1 MLKAKSLLLNFV
13 FFLQVLLIFLLIF
26 EDRVE
31 LPAWLQVA
39 GRLHP
44 VILHL
49 PIGLLAFFVVLLI
62 AQNEFKNKAFKKI
75 NTILLLL
82 TSFTASLTALFGF
95 FLSRQ
100 GDYGS
105 DALTQHKISGTVLSV
120 LCYLLVL
127 AFDRYGNKRVIFSGL
142 AIIAIGLVIFVGHTG
157 GTLTHGE
164 NFVFAPIENS
174 VGEIPLDASLYQKAV
189 YPILE
194 KKCVSCHNDSK
205 AKGKLIMTSVSK
217 FQKGGKEGVELIAGN
232 SAESRMIKYIHLP
245 LEDDDHM
252 PPDGKPQLSKQEI
265 GLLERWIQSGANFDQ
280 KLEDLPDSDTL
291 KVMANAQINS
301 VSKPIE
307 EKQYDFSSVSE
318 EVIEK
323 LNSPFCTV
331 FPLFQNS
338 PALQADF
345 YVKKSFQ
352 LAALDELKEVQEQLV
367 VLNLSKMPIT
377 DNDLARVG
385 DFKNLEKLNLNFTEI
400 KGSGLSSL
408 SSLRNLSSLSL
419 AGTNVSM
426 GDIQGIMALPL
437 LSELFIW
444 NTKIT
449 EEEKQQL
456 VKSYPKVMISNSQFI
471 DDKVLRLSMPVLVNE
486 GIVKKGDKVILK
498 HSMPGV
504 NIRYTLDGSKP
515 DSVSSVL
522 YESALNFDST
532 VKIKAIGCK
541 QGWYCSEVFEVI
553 CFVAGY
559 KPENISLLAPPDK
572 QYPGEGSET
581 LSNGRKGYADN
592 FREPSWLGY
601 QNNPFIAEFSFG
613 STPPSIGKIII
624 SNGENLGGYIFP
636 PTEIE
641 VWGGQNSKQLTLL
654 KSVKPQL
661 PKDYRSNRIEALE
674 VSLDSKVT
682 YSIYKIIAK
691 PISKLPAWHS
701 GKGKKG
707 WFFVDEVFF
716 Y

>member
-1 MLKAKSLLLNFV
+1 MLKAKSLLLNFI

-31 LPAWLQVA
+31 LPVWLQVA

-49 PIGLLAFFVVLLI
+49 PIGLLSFFVVLLM

-75 NTILLLL
+75 STILLLL

-127 AFDRYGNKRVIFSGL
+127 AFDRYGNKRVVFSSL
-142 AIIAIGLVIFVGHTG
+142 TIVTIGLVVFVGHTG
-157 GTLTHGE
+157 GTLTHGD

-174 VGEIPLDASLYQKAV
+174 VKEIPLNASLYQKAV

-194 KKCVSCHNDSK
+194 KKCVSCHNESK

-217 FQKGGKEGVELIAGN
+217 FQKGGEDGVEWIAGN
-232 SAESRMIKYIHLP
+232 AAESRMIKYIHLP
-245 LEDDDHM
+245 LKDDDHM
-252 PPDGKPQLSKQEI
+252 PPDGKPQLSQQEI
-265 GLLERWIQSGANFDQ
+265 GLLERWIQSGANFDI
-280 KLEDLPDSDTL
+280 KLTDLPDNDSL
-291 KVMANAQINS
+291 KVIATALLNN

-307 EKQYDFSSVSE
+307 EKQYDFSSVSA

-323 LNSPFCTV
+323 LNSPFRTV
-331 FPLFQNS
+331 LPLYQNS

-345 YVKKSFQ
+345 YVRKSFQ
-352 LAALDELKEVQEQLV
+352 IKALDELSEVQNQLV
-367 VLNLSKMPIT
+367 ILNLSKMPIT

-385 DFKNLEKLNLNFTEI
+385 NFKNLEKLNLNFTEI
-400 KGSGLSSL
+400 NGSGLSSL
-408 SSLRNLSSLSL
+408 STLKNLSSLSL
-419 AGTNVSM
+419 AGTQVTM
-426 GDIQGIMALPL
+426 ADLKGIMELPL
-437 LSELFIW
+437 LTELFLW

-449 EEEKQQL
+449 EEESEQL
-456 VKSYPKVMISNSQFI
+456 TKDYPKVVIRTSQFI
-471 DDKVLRLSMPVLVNE
+471 DDKVLRLTRPLLVNE
-486 GIVKKGDKVILK
+486 GVVKKDDKVILK

-515 DSVSSVL
+515 DSLSSIL
-522 YESALNFDST
+522 YQSPLALNST
-532 VKIKAIGCK
+532 VKIKAIACK

-553 CFVAGY
+553 CFVEGY
-559 KPENISLLAPPDK
+559 KAESIALLAPPDK
-572 QYPGEGSET
+572 RYPGEGAKS
-581 LSNGRKGYADN
+581 LSDGRTGYIDN
-592 FREPSWLGY
+592 FMESLWLGY

-613 STPPSIGKIII
+613 ATPPPIGKIVI

-636 PTEIE
+636 PTDIE
-641 VWGGQNSKQLTLL
+641 VWAGQNSNRL
-654 KSVKPQL
+654 KLIKTVKPEL
-661 PKDYRSNRIEALE
+661 PKNYRTNRIEALE
-674 VSLDSKVT
+674 VSLDSTVK
-682 YSIYKIIAK
+682 YSVYKIIAK
-691 PISKLPAWHS
+691 PISKLPTWHS
-701 GKGKKG
+701 GKGNKG